1 MVIGM
6 AKRRKKNNKKEEIKE
21 PIEVKVEKKEK
32 DPEEVKRVTN
42 RAKMDIFLENLPFL
56 ILIAFILIIRI
67 FIASPVRVQQ
77 NSMEPTLEPGNILL
91 LYKLKKNIK
100 GVNRFDIVVVKSNSG
115 TIIKRVIGM
124 PGETIKY
131 SVYEENGVVKNA
143 LYVDGR
149 IVEENF
155 VADEYKNF
163 TCHRNF
169 KLCEEEGITLGD
181 DEYFVMG
188 DNRKV
193 SFDSRDMGA
202 VSYKQIKGIAEVRLL
217 PFSKFG
223 RIEKKN

>member
-1 MVIGM
+1 M
-6 AKRRKKNNKKEEIKE
+6 AKRKKKDVKEEKE
-21 PIEVKVEKKEK
+21 IIEVKEEKKEK
-32 DPEEVKRVTN
+32 DPEEAKRVTN
-42 RAKMDIFLENLPFL
+42 RAKLDIFMENVPFL
-56 ILIAFILIIRI
+56 ILIAFIIIIRI

-91 LYKLKKNIK
+91 LYKLKRNVK
-100 GVNRFDIVVVKSNSG
+100 GINRFDIVVIKSNSG

-131 SVYEENGVVKNA
+131 DVYEENGQIKNA

-149 IVEENF
+149 KIEEEF
-155 VADEYKNF
+155 VADEYKNY
-163 TCHRNF
+163 TCHRDF
-169 KLCEEEGITLGD
+169 KLCTEGITLGE

-193 SFDSRDMGA
+193 SFDSRDIGA
-202 VSYKQIKGIAEVRLL
+202 VKSKQIKGITEVRLL

-223 RIEKKN
+223 NIEKKK